1 MMTAGKLVPAA
12 ASLFLMAIAGTAPFR
27 AARGAGREL
36 TVAAISVSTLDG
48 AIESN
53 YDRAYRLCEVAL
65 ASKPDIIL
73 LPEAF
78 AAGYPGANLSPY
90 AEPKES
96 SQLRRFRDLSGRA
109 GCMIVLGYL
118 ERVPNGIQNA
128 VVIFDSG
135 EAVGR
140 HYKSSLWKDKKRPYR
155 DEATLMIPGSGIEIF
170 ETRFG
175 RLAVITCF
183 ENYVPAN
190 WALVSPKVDF
200 ILSPYNCEHDPGDEN
215 IALSK
220 LHGVPSAWADRTG
233 TVFAGGNKFAA
244 NLGSAGLVDAEGR
257 VIARSRPGIEE
268 IVLGKL
274 KTR

>member
-1 MMTAGKLVPAA
+1 MITARTMVSAA
-12 ASLFLMAIAGTAPFR
+12 ALGILIAGAGTAPVR
-27 AARGAGREL
+27 AGRGAEREL

-48 AIESN
+48 ALESN
-53 YDRAYRLCEVAL
+53 YDRAYRLCEIAIR
-65 ASKPDIIL
+65 SKPDIIL

-78 AAGYPGANLSPY
+78 AAGYPGTNLLPY
-90 AEPKES
+90 AQERESEP
-96 SQLRRFRDLSGRA
+96 LGRFRDLSRRA

-118 ERVPNGIQNA
+118 EKVPNGVQNA

-135 EAVGR
+135 EVVGR
-140 HYKSSLWKDKKRPYR
+140 HYKSSLWTDEKRPYR

-175 RLAVITCF
+175 RLAVITCY

-190 WALVSPKVDF
+190 WALVSPKADL

-220 LHGVPSAWADRTG
+220 LHGVPSVWADRTG

-244 NLGSAGLVDAEGR
+244 NLGSAGVADAKGR